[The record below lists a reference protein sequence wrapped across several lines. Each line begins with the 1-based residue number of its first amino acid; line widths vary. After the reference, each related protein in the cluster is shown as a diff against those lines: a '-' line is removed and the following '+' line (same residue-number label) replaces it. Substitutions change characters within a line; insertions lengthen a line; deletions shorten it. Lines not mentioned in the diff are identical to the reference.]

1 MASTAGAS
9 ASDAIFVAVRVRPF
23 SLGERRGDG
32 RSMVSVVDDKM
43 ICFDPPSNGGA
54 ATAAEGRRMG
64 VRVARNR
71 RYAYD
76 HVFDADAGQE
86 AVFRVTTRPL
96 IDEVVKGLNATV
108 LAYGATGSGKTHT
121 MVGSTAGGAGVMV
134 LAIESLFECM
144 RKATDAR
151 FALELSYLEVYNET
165 IRDLLDESGAES
177 AQTGGLAL
185 RQDARNGATVCGLTW
200 HAPDAA
206 SDVLEMLERGNAR
219 RAVGA
224 TGANAA
230 SSRSHA
236 VLQIRLRRSARAAGV
251 EEEQRRS
258 TLTLIDLAGEAVA
271 VEPGDDRVAL
281 AQSAVD
287 RHRPHQ
293 LRGRTFERL
302 VAHLEANLCV
312 LTRDDL
318 DRLARHL
325 RVDEHRL
332 RDLKHR
338 AGRAQRLD
346 RAERGDPIPARL
358 KVADDERAV

>member
-1 MASTAGAS
+1 
-9 ASDAIFVAVRVRPF
+9 
-23 SLGERRGDG
+23 
-32 RSMVSVVDDKM
+32 
-43 ICFDPPSNGGA
+43 
-54 ATAAEGRRMG
+54 MG

-108 LAYGATGSGKTHT
+108 LAYGATGSGKTHD
-121 MVGSTAGGAGVMV
+121 GGLDGGRRRRDGPRDRV
-134 LAIESLFECM
+134 
-144 RKATDAR
+144 
-151 FALELSYLEVYNET
+151 ALRVHAQGDRRASPELSYLEVYNET

-177 AQTGGLAL
+177 RRTGGLAL

-258 TLTLIDLAGEAVA
+258 TLTLIDLAGSERASVTQNRGGTLNEGA
-271 VEPGDDRVAL
+271 NINRSLLAL
-281 AQSAVD
+281 ANCINARQRAA
-287 RHRPHQ
+287 RAPTC
-293 LRGRTFERL
+293 RT
-302 VAHLEANLCV
+302 A
-312 LTRDDL
+312 TRS
-318 DRLARHL
+318 
-325 RVDEHRL
+325 
-332 RDLKHR
+332 
-338 AGRAQRLD
+338 
-346 RAERGDPIPARL
+346 
-358 KVADDERAV
+358 

>member
-1 MASTAGAS
+1 MASRAGAS

-23 SLGERRGDG
+23 SVGERRGDG

-151 FALELSYLEVYNET
+151 FALELSYLEVDTPRN
-165 IRDLLDESGAES
+165 S
-177 AQTGGLAL
+177 AQFLCAIL
-185 RQDARNGATVCGLTW
+185 
-200 HAPDAA
+200 
-206 SDVLEMLERGNAR
+206 R
-219 RAVGA
+219 RAS
-224 TGANAA
+224 TPL
-230 SSRSHA
+230 RSTT
-236 VLQIRLRRSARAAGV
+236 RRSATCSTNPAPS
-251 EEEQRRS
+251 RR
-258 TLTLIDLAGEAVA
+258 
-271 VEPGDDRVAL
+271 
-281 AQSAVD
+281 
-287 RHRPHQ
+287 
-293 LRGRTFERL
+293 
-302 VAHLEANLCV
+302 
-312 LTRDDL
+312 
-318 DRLARHL
+318 
-325 RVDEHRL
+325 
-332 RDLKHR
+332 KR
-338 AGRAQRLD
+338 AGSRCARTRAT
-346 RAERGDPIPARL
+346 ARRC
-358 KVADDERAV
+358 AG

>member
-1 MASTAGAS
+1 MASRAGAS

-200 HAPDAA
+200 HAPD
-206 SDVLEMLERGNAR
+206 SL
-219 RAVGA
+219 
-224 TGANAA
+224 
-230 SSRSHA
+230 
-236 VLQIRLRRSARAAGV
+236 
-251 EEEQRRS
+251 
-258 TLTLIDLAGEAVA
+258 
-271 VEPGDDRVAL
+271 
-281 AQSAVD
+281 
-287 RHRPHQ
+287 
-293 LRGRTFERL
+293 
-302 VAHLEANLCV
+302 
-312 LTRDDL
+312 
-318 DRLARHL
+318 
-325 RVDEHRL
+325 
-332 RDLKHR
+332 
-338 AGRAQRLD
+338 AGRAGKRTVCSSRWSLM
-346 RAERGDPIPARL
+346 RSHPAL
-358 KVADDERAV
+358 

>member
-1 MASTAGAS
+1 MAAEAPSAASTAGAS

-151 FALELSYLEVYNET
+151 FALELSYLEVH
-165 IRDLLDESGAES
+165 RAQFGAI
-177 AQTGGLAL
+177 
-185 RQDARNGATVCGLTW
+185 
-200 HAPDAA
+200 
-206 SDVLEMLERGNAR
+206 R
-219 RAVGA
+219 RAI
-224 TGANAA
+224 
-230 SSRSHA
+230 
-236 VLQIRLRRSARAAGV
+236 L
-251 EEEQRRS
+251 
-258 TLTLIDLAGEAVA
+258 
-271 VEPGDDRVAL
+271 
-281 AQSAVD
+281 
-287 RHRPHQ
+287 
-293 LRGRTFERL
+293 
-302 VAHLEANLCV
+302 
-312 LTRDDL
+312 
-318 DRLARHL
+318 
-325 RVDEHRL
+325 
-332 RDLKHR
+332 
-338 AGRAQRLD
+338 
-346 RAERGDPIPARL
+346 
-358 KVADDERAV
+358 